1 MFYEIATHGV
11 ITVIL
16 FCGFLGMP
24 LLGIVAMILDLR
36 RKDDP
41 REPAT
46 AGRVPVCIAYT
57 I

>member
-11 ITVIL
+11 ISVIL

-24 LLGIVAMILDLR
+24 LLGIVAMILELR

-41 REPAT
+41 T
-46 AGRVPVCIAYT
+46 AGHRCNDPRAAPKR
-57 I
+57 